1 VSEHPAAV
9 SSHPELT
16 LSGRVR
22 LLDVDPELGSR
33 LSGAELARARE
44 SAMVPALHLTQGQW
58 DIQQLR
64 RARGVRGEVY
74 GFVLASG
81 AITLDVSLGARTAT
95 RALARGELILLD
107 GWDNDTLPARW
118 GWTVLEPSTIGVID
132 ERLEVIAQH
141 WPKLM
146 TSLVIRAADQARH
159 AMLQQAI
166 SQLPRVEDRLLAA
179 MWSLADARGVV
190 RQDGILVPL
199 SLTHEALAQMV
210 GARRPTVSLGLKALS
225 TRGLLRA
232 TAEGWVIARD
242 SLDDFLTDEAGS
254 RDGCVDPSA

>member
-1 VSEHPAAV
+1 MSERPASV
-9 SSHPELT
+9 SSRPELT

-22 LLDVDPELGSR
+22 LLEVDPELGSR
-33 LSGAELARARE
+33 LSGEELARARE
-44 SAMVPALHLTQGQW
+44 SAMVPALHLTQGRW

-64 RARGVRGEVY
+64 RARGVRGGVY

-132 ERLEVIAQH
+132 ERLELIAQR

-179 MWSLADARGVV
+179 MWSLADTRGVV

-225 TRGLLRA
+225 MRGLLRA

-242 SLDDFLTDEAGS
+242 SLDGFLADDPGS
-254 RDGCVDPSA
+254 RNGCVDPPD

>member
-1 VSEHPAAV
+1 MLE
-9 SSHPELT
+9 
-16 LSGRVR
+16 
-22 LLDVDPELGSR
+22 VDPELGSR
-33 LSGAELARARE
+33 LSGEELARARD
-44 SAMVPALHLTQGQW
+44 SAVVPALHLTQGRW
-58 DIQQLR
+58 DLQQLR
-64 RARGVRGEVY
+64 QARGIRGEVY
-74 GFVLASG
+74 GFMLASG
-81 AITLDVSLGARTAT
+81 AITLDVSLAARTAT
-95 RALARGELILLD
+95 RTLARGELILLG
-107 GWDNDTLPARW
+107 GWDSDTLPARW

-132 ERLEVIAQH
+132 ERLEVIAHH

-179 MWSLADARGVV
+179 MWSLADTRGVV

-232 TAEGWVIARD
+232 TTEGWVIAPD
-242 SLDDFLTDEAGS
+242 SLDGLLADGRSSSNGS
-254 RDGCVDPSA
+254 LSPSD